1 MSLES
6 TIITQAAAYAP
17 LAALLGTPFRMYE
30 QRLPPGSLFPAV
42 VFFLVA
48 GSDDYVLNRRLPT
61 GFSRYQFTIYADLPT
76 TARAVDDALTC
87 FMNVFNGIGIPNLP
101 QYPNQIV
108 LRRASDI
115 PRPDP
120 PKYTRTL
127 DVQIF
132 SNELATA

>member
-1 MSLES
+1 MSLEN
-6 TIITQAAAYAP
+6 TILTQAAVYAP
-17 LAALLGTPFRMYE
+17 LTALLGTPPRMFE
-30 QRLPPGSLFPAV
+30 QRLPPGSTFPAV

-48 GSDDYVLNRRLPT
+48 SGDTYVINRRLPT
-61 GFSRYQFTIYADLPT
+61 GFSRYQFTIYGDLP
-76 TARAVDDALTC
+76 RDVRGVDDALTC
-87 FMNVFNGIGIPNLP
+87 FFNLFNGIGIAGLP

-108 LRRASDI
+108 LRRASDV